1 MVDGSSLI
9 GDPEKTLLISN
20 EFHRKKLRLAIR
32 SLDEN
37 QVIHHRTLIVFNQL
51 IIKGIFF
58 ESQKISFR
66 HLMTW
71 IQPGS
76 VVG

>member
-37 QVIHHRTLIVFNQL
+37 QVISSLHLKTFL
-51 IIKGIFF
+51 IIKELFRAENF
-58 ESQKISFR
+58 FR

-71 IQPGS
+71 IQHGS